1 MEKEKW
7 WTWKGDG
14 RKELNVM
21 DMQSRSLSHCIWY
34 IWILNRISNK
44 TKKFDQENLGNQFTW
59 VRPVA
64 QEAMYQRVPLG

>member
-21 DMQSRSLSHCIWY
+21 DMQNRSLSHAKY
-34 IWILNRISNK
+34 DL
-44 TKKFDQENLGNQFTW
+44 QQH
-59 VRPVA
+59 
-64 QEAMYQRVPLG
+64 